1 LLSLVAAAYLAAIGE
16 KDKGKKAKNEKG
28 LAMKLSI
35 DRAALI
41 KPLGHIQ
48 GVVERRNTIPIL
60 SNLVIRAEAGQLRL
74 TATDMEMDMVETVSS
89 SVSEEGV
96 ITTPAHMLYDI
107 VRKLPEGSEISLTA
121 DNTGQ
126 AQISAG
132 RSSFRLPTLSVED
145 FPAISAAEMPVAFQ
159 LPAADLKDMIEL
171 TRMATSTEESRY
183 YLNGIYL
190 HHSPDRKLRAVA
202 TDGHRLALT
211 QMDLPQGAE
220 TMPAVIIPRKAY
232 TELFRLMEDYDGDV
246 EVGLSDN
253 RARFSLGQVVM
264 TTKLIDGTFPDYE
277 RVVPKDNQ
285 RKSVVKVADFS
296 AAVDRVSTISAE
308 KTRTVQLT
316 FSNAGLTISASNAQD
331 QASATETIETNWSDD
346 DMKIGFNARYLL
358 DITNLIEGDEM
369 EFAFAEPSNPTL
381 IRSPMDDASLFVVMP
396 MRV

>member
-1 LLSLVAAAYLAAIGE
+1 
-16 KDKGKKAKNEKG
+16 
-28 LAMKLSI
+28 
-35 DRAALI
+35 
-41 KPLGHIQ
+41 
-48 GVVERRNTIPIL
+48 
-60 SNLVIRAEAGQLRL
+60 
-74 TATDMEMDMVETVSS
+74 
-89 SVSEEGV
+89 
-96 ITTPAHMLYDI
+96 
-107 VRKLPEGSEISLTA
+107 
-121 DNTGQ
+121 
-126 AQISAG
+126 
-132 RSSFRLPTLSVED
+132 
-145 FPAISAAEMPVAFQ
+145 
-159 LPAADLKDMIEL
+159 
-171 TRMATSTEESRY
+171 
-183 YLNGIYL
+183 
-190 HHSPDRKLRAVA
+190 
-202 TDGHRLALT
+202 
-211 QMDLPQGAE
+211 LPQGAE

-316 FSNAGLTISASNAQD
+316 FSNGGLTISASNTQD
-331 QASATETIETNWSDD
+331 QASATETIETNWGDD

-358 DITNLIEGDEM
+358 DITNLIEGDDM

>member
-1 LLSLVAAAYLAAIGE
+1 
-16 KDKGKKAKNEKG
+16 
-28 LAMKLSI
+28 MKLSI

-60 SNLVIRAEAGQLRL
+60 SNMVIRAEAGQLKL
-74 TATDMEMDMVETVSS
+74 TATDMEMDMVETTHAAVA
-89 SVSEEGV
+89 EEGV
-96 ITTPAHMLYDI
+96 ITTPAHMFYDI
-107 VRKLPEGSEISLTA
+107 VRKLPEGSEITITA
-121 DNTGQ
+121 DTSGQ

-132 RSSFRLPTLSVED
+132 RSTFRLPTLSVDD
-145 FPAISAAEMPVAFQ
+145 FPAISSAEMPVSFHV
-159 LPAADLKDMIEL
+159 PAADLKSMIEL

-183 YLNGIYL
+183 YLNGIYF
-190 HHSPDRKLRAVA
+190 HQTPDRLLRAVA

-220 TMPAVIIPRKAY
+220 TMPSVIIPRKAY
-232 TELFRLMEDYDGDV
+232 TELLRLMEDFDGDV

-253 RARFSLGQVVM
+253 RARFALGQVVM
-264 TTKLIDGTFPDYE
+264 TTKLIDGTFPDYD

-285 RKSVVKVADFS
+285 RKSIVKVADFS

-316 FSNAGLTISASNAQD
+316 FSNGSLTISANSTD
-331 QASATETIETNWSDD
+331 QASATEVIEASWADED
-346 DMKIGFNARYLL
+346 LKIGFNARYLL
-358 DITNLIEGDEM
+358 DITNLIEGDDM

-381 IRSPMDDASLFVVMP
+381 IRSPKDDASLFVVMP

>member
-1 LLSLVAAAYLAAIGE
+1 
-16 KDKGKKAKNEKG
+16 
-28 LAMKLSI
+28 MKLSI

-74 TATDMEMDMVETVSS
+74 TATDMEMDMVETVSA

-121 DNTGQ
+121 DNQGQ

-145 FPAISAAEMPVAFQ
+145 FPAISTTEMPVVFQ

-183 YLNGIYL
+183 YLNGIYF
-190 HHSPDRKLRAVA
+190 HQSPDRKLRAVA

-264 TTKLIDGTFPDYE
+264 TTKLIDGAFPDYE

-316 FSNAGLTISASNAQD
+316 FSNGGLTISASNTQD
-331 QASATETIETNWSDD
+331 QASATETIETNWGDD

-358 DITNLIEGDEM
+358 DITNLIEGDDM

>member
-1 LLSLVAAAYLAAIGE
+1 LLPQIWQRQVE
-16 KDKGKKAKNEKG
+16 KKKANKANHEKG

-74 TATDMEMDMVETVSS
+74 TATDMEMDMVETVSAA
-89 SVSEEGV
+89 VSEEGV

-121 DNTGQ
+121 NDNGQ

-159 LPAADLKDMIEL
+159 LPSADLKGMIEL

-190 HHSPDRKLRAVA
+190 HQSPDRKLRAVA

-232 TELFRLMEDYDGDV
+232 TELFRLMEDFDGDV

-316 FSNAGLTISASNAQD
+316 FSNGSLTVSASNAQD

-358 DITNLIEGDEM
+358 DITNLIEGDDM